1 MDLNSRRMRAD
12 ETASPEHGRSRAK
25 EFVERGQ
32 ASWQQGNHAAAIVWF
47 TRALEVDPDDAWT
60 RMRRGAARGAI
71 GDVDGAASDLE
82 TARAMVPGEAGSGR
96 RHWALAQLGEAIRAS
111 IRDAVIRPDAVT
123 SDAEALLER
132 VNASLA
138 AFTEAIRESPGSAW
152 AHAHRG
158 AVAMLAH
165 WIGARMGMDPDWVRG
180 HAEAARRD
188 LEEAARLKDAY
199 SWVIV
204 FQAFLQTI
212 LGSNEPEEGAR
223 RAHFDRA
230 IEHLGEA
237 RRADATGKLVTL
249 LPLVE
254 LALYKSDYDQVVELG
269 SAQLVKE
276 PDDTIS
282 RYCVAEALAG
292 IAGRSEAGEPAV
304 GEARKATAAAAVEQ
318 ARKVIAAKRARA
330 SAMLGGLAMLQGHYE
345 VAAAMLADVLDYPDM
360 DTLVFLRRDPAW
372 DPVREATVGA
382 GGDPRLGAVVDVYA
396 RLFPR
401 TPANLKTVR

>member
-1 MDLNSRRMRAD
+1 MRAD
-12 ETASPEHGRSRAK
+12 ETASPEHGSGRAK
-25 EFVERGQ
+25 ELADRGQ
-32 ASWQQGNHAAAIVWF
+32 ASWQEGNHAAAIVWF

-71 GDVDGAASDLE
+71 GDVDGATSDLE
-82 TARAMVPGEAGSGR
+82 TARAMVPGEAGAGR
-96 RHWALAQLGEAIRAS
+96 RHWALAQLGEAVRAS

-123 SDAEALLER
+123 SDAEALLDK
-132 VNASLA
+132 VNTSLA

-165 WIGARMGMDPDWVRG
+165 WIGARIGMDPEWVRG
-180 HAEAARRD
+180 HAEAAQRD
-188 LEEAARLKDAY
+188 LEAAVRLKDGY

-230 IEHLGEA
+230 IERLDEA
-237 RRADATGKLVTL
+237 RRADTTGKLATL

-254 LALYKSDYDQVVELG
+254 LALYKNDHDKVVELG

-304 GEARKATAAAAVEQ
+304 EEARKTTAAAAVEQ
-318 ARKVIAAKRARA
+318 ARKVIAAKRAR
-330 SAMLGGLAMLQGHYE
+330 SCAMLGGLAMLQGHYE
-345 VAAAMLADVLDYPDM
+345 VAAAMLGDVLDYPDM
-360 DTLVFLRRDPAW
+360 DTLIFLRRDPVW
-372 DPVREATVGA
+372 EPVREAA
-382 GGDPRLGAVVDVYA
+382 ASSGGDPRLRAVADAYA

-401 TPANLKTVR
+401 APANLRAAP